1 MKSLLIT
8 TINGDKHSLLGDEA
22 AEVYQQFTNCVEWL
36 EWEKTNNNGRSVQS
50 INVTY
55 VVSVQYGETK

>member
-8 TINGDKHSLLGDEA
+8 TINGDKHSLLGDVA
-22 AEVYQQFTNCVEWL
+22 AEVYRQFTNCVEWL

-55 VVSVQYGETK
+55 VVSVQYGEAK